1 VVLEIEAIGVTVASR
16 PLGHLLAMVQTAK
29 VKDWRRRPEGGSELE
44 PIKILTQELA
54 YVPSSN
60 SKAKTLQQ
68 SDEDTNQHH

>member
-1 VVLEIEAIGVTVASR
+1 
-16 PLGHLLAMVQTAK
+16 MVQTAK

-68 SDEDTNQHH
+68 SDEDTNRHH